1 MYYYPFS
8 NVFEGSDGIC
18 MGANSAPTYKKLW
31 KAVNLPAYLLS
42 IPNNMHMFNRTH
54 NQKGMQY
61 RELME
66 HLKDKEPSYYYTD
79 ILIPNGKT
87 LGDFIDNM

>member
-1 MYYYPFS
+1 MNTHSGGGAPGRGGGFS
-8 NVFEGSDGIC
+8 
-18 MGANSAPTYKKLW
+18 
-31 KAVNLPAYLLS
+31 KAMTIDARGLP
-42 IPNNMHMFNRTH
+42 
-54 NQKGMQY
+54 Y

>member
-1 MYYYPFS
+1 
-8 NVFEGSDGIC
+8 
-18 MGANSAPTYKKLW
+18 
-31 KAVNLPAYLLS
+31 
-42 IPNNMHMFNRTH
+42 MHMFNRTH